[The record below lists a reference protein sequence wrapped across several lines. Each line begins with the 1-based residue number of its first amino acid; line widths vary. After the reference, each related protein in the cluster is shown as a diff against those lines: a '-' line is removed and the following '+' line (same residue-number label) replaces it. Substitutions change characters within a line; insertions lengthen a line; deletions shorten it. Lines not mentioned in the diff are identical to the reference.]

1 VSSQGDES
9 HSGDLE
15 DPAVMNERLAIEIGL
30 GAAAFL
36 AAA

>member
-15 DPAVMNERLAIEIGL
+15 EAVMNERLAIEIGL